1 MPAHSTIIFN
11 SYKLKSKQRD
21 LETETK
27 EARNTEVG
35 RQRQLKKQMER
46 EKIHTEEKWRDR

>member
-46 EKIHTEEKWRDR
+46 EKIHTEEKRRDR

>member
-27 EARNTEVG
+27 EARNTEGG

-46 EKIHTEEKWRDR
+46 EKIHTEEKRRER